1 MIKKIKDIIKLE
13 VNYLNRIDKDNTDND
28 GIILKA
34 NNNVNLPNEDNEAY
48 VEIIFTMRSVESNS
62 WENEKNKKRIL
73 DDENDQ
79 NIIGK
84 LRVNYKIICDFST
97 EREEKMRDALL
108 EIIEPYF
115 RKEVET
121 LLSNMKLPNF
131 ILPYRFW
138 ENEVKS
144 RLLCKMLY
152 NVFTIS
158 TYQN

>member
-1 MIKKIKDIIKLE
+1 MKKKIKDIIKLE

-138 ENEVKS
+138 ENED
-144 RLLCKMLY
+144 
-152 NVFTIS
+152 N
-158 TYQN
+158 

>member
-1 MIKKIKDIIKLE
+1 MIKKKKDIIKLE

-138 ENEVKS
+138 ENED
-144 RLLCKMLY
+144 
-152 NVFTIS
+152 N
-158 TYQN
+158 

>member
-34 NNNVNLPNEDNEAY
+34 NNNVNIPNEDNEAY

-138 ENEVKS
+138 ENED
-144 RLLCKMLY
+144 
-152 NVFTIS
+152 N
-158 TYQN
+158 

>member
-131 ILPYRFW
+131 I
-138 ENEVKS
+138 
-144 RLLCKMLY
+144 
-152 NVFTIS
+152 
-158 TYQN
+158 

>member
-34 NNNVNLPNEDNEAY
+34 NNNVNLPNEDNEVY

-138 ENEVKS
+138 ENED
-144 RLLCKMLY
+144 
-152 NVFTIS
+152 N
-158 TYQN
+158 

>member
-1 MIKKIKDIIKLE
+1 MYK
-13 VNYLNRIDKDNTDND
+13 RQDKDNTDND

-138 ENEVKS
+138 ENED
-144 RLLCKMLY
+144 
-152 NVFTIS
+152 N
-158 TYQN
+158 

>member
-1 MIKKIKDIIKLE
+1 ME

-62 WENEKNKKRIL
+62 WENEKNKKEFL

-138 ENEVKS
+138 ENED
-144 RLLCKMLY
+144 
-152 NVFTIS
+152 N
-158 TYQN
+158 

>member
-131 ILPYRFW
+131 ILPY
-138 ENEVKS
+138 
-144 RLLCKMLY
+144 
-152 NVFTIS
+152 
-158 TYQN
+158 

>member
-138 ENEVKS
+138 ENED
-144 RLLCKMLY
+144 
-152 NVFTIS
+152 N
-158 TYQN
+158 